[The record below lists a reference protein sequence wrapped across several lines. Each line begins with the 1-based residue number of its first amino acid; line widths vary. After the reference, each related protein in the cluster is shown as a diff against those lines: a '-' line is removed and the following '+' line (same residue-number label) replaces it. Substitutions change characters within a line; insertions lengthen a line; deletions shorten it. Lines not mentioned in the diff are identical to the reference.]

1 MNAINEWMNIKAP
14 RKNDRPRYV
23 QHEWEIEFVWDGRD
37 IYKIPRHLSIT
48 VEQFCLPWKTEI
60 TLADIKL
67 PDNLTP
73 LKDPA
78 DIKILSLDFSKMHQK
93 QQTTRPDE
101 EEEEEIDL
109 LSASPY

>member
-1 MNAINEWMNIKAP
+1 MP
-14 RKNDRPRYV
+14 RKNDRPRYI
-23 QHEWEIEFVWDGRD
+23 QHEWEIEFQWDGKD

-60 TLADIKL
+60 TLADVKL
-67 PDNLTP
+67 PDNLTA

-78 DIKILSLDFSKMHQK
+78 DIKILSLDFSKMHKK
-93 QQTTRPDE
+93 QEEYTP

-109 LSASPY
+109 TAAAY